1 MRATRLALTQRTP
14 SDLTLPCVPTTATRP
29 VLHDNDSRSD
39 GSDSS
44 DRSDRSDSLLT
55 SNLSP
60 LLSKSIQSNTE
71 NAKRNTDLD
80 KHAITNALYLC
91 TKRY

>member
-1 MRATRLALTQRTP
+1 MR
-14 SDLTLPCVPTTATRP
+14 ATRP

-44 DRSDRSDSLLT
+44 DSSDRSDS
-55 SNLSP
+55 LSP
-60 LLSKSIQSNTE
+60 LLSKSLQSNTE